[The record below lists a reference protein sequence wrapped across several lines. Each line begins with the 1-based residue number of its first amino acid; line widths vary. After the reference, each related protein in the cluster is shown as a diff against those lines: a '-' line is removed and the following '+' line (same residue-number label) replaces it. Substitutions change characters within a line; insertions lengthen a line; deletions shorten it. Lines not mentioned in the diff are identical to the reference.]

1 MAWQGSP
8 LAAWRTHCK
17 RPHDALHPN
26 LTAVDVTVVQVMPGE
41 PFRDKSAMR
50 AMRALRR
57 VCRTKFAFQ
66 FGHSIIRF
74 FLERTRHSR
83 QLERAGYNGGT
94 TE

>member
-8 LAAWRTHCK
+8 LAVWRTHCK
-17 RPHDALHPN
+17 RPHDALDPN
-26 LTAVDVTVVQVMPGE
+26 LTGVDVTVVQVMPGE

-50 AMRALRR
+50 ALSRVAEQSLRFNS
-57 VCRTKFAFQ
+57 V
-66 FGHSIIRF
+66 IRF

-83 QLERAGYNGGT
+83 QLEWAGHSGGI